1 MLCII
6 SYSFNNN
13 FLGVN
18 LFISAVV
25 KWFDGENGTS
35 LSVTPIKIVFG
46 KDDKKQ
52 KQTNK
57 DTSIVVTK
65 LNFNTPFAKY
75 YRYVYT
81 QKYVYT
87 QISLYKEYFPPI
99 HLIPKWRPI
108 NYSFVCKLISPQ
120 CLVSMYKTQKNF
132 EEKMRQRG
140 LINMQTKE

>member
-25 KWFDGENGTS
+25 KWFNGENGTS
-35 LSVTPIKIVFG
+35 LSVTPIKVVFG

-57 DTSIVVTK
+57 DTSMVVTK

-87 QISLYKEYFPPI
+87 QISLYKEY
-99 HLIPKWRPI
+99 
-108 NYSFVCKLISPQ
+108 YSFVCKLISPQ

-132 EEKMRQRG
+132 EAKMRQRG

>member
-1 MLCII
+1 MCII

-13 FLGVN
+13 FLF

-65 LNFNTPFAKY
+65 LNFNSPIAKY
-75 YRYVYT
+75 Y
-81 QKYVYT
+81 QYVYT
-87 QISLYKEYFPPI
+87 QILLYKEYFPPMI
-99 HLIPKWRPI
+99 L
-108 NYSFVCKLISPQ
+108 SPNLWPDTLWKSTTFDIVFDVKD
-120 CLVSMYKTQKNF
+120 CV
-132 EEKMRQRG
+132 
-140 LINMQTKE
+140 